1 MILSTSFLSKASV
14 LLFVGVYCLSGCAS
28 NHVGVNEDLQP
39 HERKFTIAV
48 FPIQNLSGTN
58 APRGIRESLINLLRT
73 KGFDV
78 LEDKTLEKLMAQ
90 HRIRYTG
97 GIDDATAQ
105 AFGRETSAKGVL
117 IASLELYSETN
128 PPKIALISRLVSTGN
143 NPAILWIDG
152 VGLAGDD
159 SPGILGIGLV
169 ENPKILLQKALQ
181 SLANSLASSLLVKKE
196 KWDGEARKKFRPK
209 IAFRSLEIDPE
220 KKYTVAVL
228 PFFNKSER
236 KYGGEIIQLQFV
248 KSLKAF
254 RNLEVIEPG
263 LVRQQFLAMRIVM
276 DQGVSFADADAIFST
291 LDADLVVSGD
301 LITYQDYEGTWG
313 TPKVDFS
320 VLFVDR
326 KGRKVVWSSTS
337 YNEGDDG
344 VFFFDRGSVNTA
356 YIMASQMTRWIGE
369 MMIAG
374 GKKAQGERVRG
385 AN

>member
-1 MILSTSFLSKASV
+1 MISSTSFLNKVSV
-14 LLFVGVYCLSGCAS
+14 VLFAGVYCLSGCAS
-28 NHVGVNEDLQP
+28 NHVGASKDLQL
-39 HERKFTIAV
+39 HEGKFTIAV
-48 FPIQNLSGTN
+48 FPIQNLSGTK
-58 APRGIRESLINLLRT
+58 APPDIRESLINLLRT
-73 KGFDV
+73 RGFDV
-78 LEDKTLEKLMAQ
+78 LEDETLEKFMAR
-90 HRIRYTG
+90 HRIRYAG
-97 GIDDATAQ
+97 GIDDAAAQ

-117 IASLELYSETN
+117 IASLELYSEAN
-128 PPKIALISRLVSTGN
+128 PPKIALISRLISTGN

-181 SLANSLASSLLVKKE
+181 SLSDSLAGSLLMKKE
-196 KWDGEARKKFRPK
+196 KSGREARKKFRPK
-209 IAFRSLEIDPE
+209 IAYRSLEIDPG

-236 KYGGEIIQLQFV
+236 RYGGEIMQLQFV
-248 KSLKAF
+248 KNLKEF

-263 LVRQQFLAMRIVM
+263 LVRQQFLAMRIIM
-276 DQGVSFADADAIFST
+276 DQGVSFADSDVIFST

-337 YNEGDDG
+337 YNEGNDG
-344 VFFFDRGSVNTA
+344 VFFFDRGRVNTA
-356 YIMASQMTRWIGE
+356 YVMASQMTQLIGK
-369 MMIAG
+369 MILEDSIKG
-374 GKKAQGERVRG
+374 FK
-385 AN
+385 